1 MTPNEQDIGPFR
13 IDELLAI
20 WQRVARTV
28 EALWAIHAVT
38 SSSAE
43 LRKLVQATQEV
54 GDGVIDHQDI
64 TRALRVLAAQDGMH
78 AADWLRMKAVEAS
91 MPRRKP
97 PPALDLQLR
106 LKGLNCTRLVAQ
118 LRRSDPID
126 RGSKAFRVTIR
137 NVRGDVVSCE
147 SPSFS
152 NALEG
157 AIKMAG
163 ARKDD
168 EP

>member
-118 LRRSDPID
+118 LRRSTDPED
-126 RGSKAFRVTIR
+126 EGFRVTIR

-147 SPSFS
+147 SPSFA

-168 EP
+168 ES

>member
-1 MTPNEQDIGPFR
+1 MTPNEQDVGPFR

-20 WQRVARTV
+20 WTRVARTV
-28 EALWAIHAVT
+28 EALWSIHAVT
-38 SSSAE
+38 NPSAE

-54 GDGVIDHQDI
+54 GDAVIDHPDI

-78 AADWLRMKAVEAS
+78 AGDWLRMKAVEAS

-106 LKGLNCTRLVAQ
+106 LRGLNCTRLVAQ
-118 LRRSDPID
+118 LVRREDEESY
-126 RGSKAFRVTIR
+126 RVTIR
-137 NVRGDVVSCE
+137 NVRGDVSSVE
-147 SPSFS
+147 SASFA

-168 EP
+168 E